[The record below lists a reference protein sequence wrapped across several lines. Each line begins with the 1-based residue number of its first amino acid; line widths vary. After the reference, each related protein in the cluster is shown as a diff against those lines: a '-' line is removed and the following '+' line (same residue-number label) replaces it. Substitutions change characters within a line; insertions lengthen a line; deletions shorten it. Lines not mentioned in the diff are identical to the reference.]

1 MKCSVLGSNNTL
13 YHIVGHSFC
22 ASGRD
27 DLVSRFDLTNTKKS
41 RQEFLPPMPNGVSS
55 THAHFLGNKLYC
67 LGGYQENKTWAMA
80 YDLSLNKWD
89 SLVDPRCYPRNTH
102 NIFSVA
108 IEVLT
113 PTIVRVQL
121 WSLVLSKSM
130 MCILNVG
137 DYMSL

>member
-1 MKCSVLGSNNTL
+1 MS
-13 YHIVGHSFC
+13 
-22 ASGRD
+22 
-27 DLVSRFDLTNTKKS
+27 
-41 RQEFLPPMPNGVSS
+41 NGVSS

-89 SLVDPRCYPRNTH
+89 SLVDPRCYPKNTH

-113 PTIVRVQL
+113 PTIMRVQL
-121 WSLVLSKSM
+121 
-130 MCILNVG
+130 
-137 DYMSL
+137 

>member
-1 MKCSVLGSNNTL
+1 
-13 YHIVGHSFC
+13 
-22 ASGRD
+22 
-27 DLVSRFDLTNTKKS
+27 
-41 RQEFLPPMPNGVSS
+41 MPNGVSS

-89 SLVDPRCYPRNTH
+89 SLVYPRCYPRNTH